1 MAVKPISCVG
11 IVGAGIMGRGIAQ
24 VFIQSGWQVI
34 LSDPISKQL
43 TSAIQQIKKGLIREV
58 EKSRL
63 NSRQKDI
70 ILKNIRAVTS
80 LLPLADADLV
90 IEAVNE
96 KLDLKLEI
104 FSQIGKICG
113 KKTIFASN
121 TSSISITQLGAAA
134 GFPGRSVGMHFMNP
148 VPLMPLVEVVRGL
161 KTSKKTLSVICEVVK
176 SLNKTPITINDSPG
190 FVSNRVLIPM
200 INEAIFCVYERVG
213 SPEEVDSIVRL
224 GMKHP
229 LGPLALADLIGLDV
243 CLDIMETLHSD
254 FKDSKYR
261 PCPLLQKMVLGG
273 FLGRKSGQGFYV
285 YNSSRDPKKR

>member
-1 MAVKPISCVG
+1 MVVKKNSCVG
-11 IVGAGIMGRGIAQ
+11 IVGAGTMGRGIAQ
-24 VFIQSGWQVI
+24 IFLQSGWRVI
-34 LSDPISKQL
+34 LSDSISTQL
-43 TSAIQQIKKGLIREV
+43 TLASKHINRGLIREI
-58 EKSRL
+58 EKGRL
-63 NSRQKDI
+63 DSKQKDI
-70 ILKNIRAVTS
+70 CLKNIKSVTN
-80 LLPLADADLV
+80 LLPLEDADLV

-96 KLDLKLEI
+96 NLDLKLGI
-104 FSQIGKICG
+104 FTQMGSICS

-121 TSSISITQLGAAA
+121 TSSISITQLGAATR
-134 GFPGRSVGMHFMNP
+134 FPQRTVGMHFMNP
-148 VPLMPLVEVVRGL
+148 VPVMPLVEVVKGL
-161 KTSKKTLSVICEVVK
+161 KTSKRTLSIICEVVR

-200 INEAIFCVYERVG
+200 INEAIFCVHEGVG
-213 SPEEVDSIVRL
+213 SPEEVDLIMKL

-273 FLGRKSGQGFYV
+273 YLGKKSGKGFYQYSV
-285 YNSSRDPKKR
+285 SKG

>member
-1 MAVKPISCVG
+1 MSYVG
-11 IVGAGIMGRGIAQ
+11 IVGAGTMGQGIAQ

-34 LSDPISKQL
+34 LSDPILKQL
-43 TSAIQQIKKGLIREV
+43 TSASKQIKKGLTREV
-58 EKSRL
+58 EKGRL

-70 ILKNIRAVTS
+70 ILKNFRAVTS
-80 LLPLADADLV
+80 LLPLADVDLV
-90 IEAVNE
+90 IEAVTE
-96 KLDLKLEI
+96 KLDLKLGI
-104 FSQIGKICG
+104 FSQMGKICS

-134 GFPGRSVGMHFMNP
+134 GFPRRSVGMHFMNP

-176 SLNKTPITINDSPG
+176 SLKKTPITINDSPG

-213 SPEEVDSIVRL
+213 SPEEVDSIMKL

-243 CLDIMETLHSD
+243 CLDIMETLYEGFND
-254 FKDSKYR
+254 TKYR
-261 PCPLLQKMVLGG
+261 PCPLLKKMVAE
-273 FLGRKSGQGFYV
+273 GRMGKKSGQGFYAYV
-285 YNSSRDPKKR
+285 

>member
-1 MAVKPISCVG
+1 MVVKKISCVG
-11 IVGAGIMGRGIAQ
+11 IVGAGTMGRGIAQ
-24 VFIQSGWQVI
+24 VFLQSGWRVI
-34 LSDPISKQL
+34 LSDPISTQL
-43 TSAIQQIKKGLIREV
+43 TLATKHINRGLIRET
-58 EKSRL
+58 EKGRL
-63 NSRQKDI
+63 DSKQRDI
-70 ILKNIRAVTS
+70 YLKNIKIVTN
-80 LLPLADADLV
+80 LLPLEDADLV

-96 KLDLKLEI
+96 KLDLKLGI
-104 FSQIGKICG
+104 FTQMGSICS

-121 TSSISITQLGAAA
+121 TSSISITQLGAAT
-134 GFPGRSVGMHFMNP
+134 GFPQRTVGMHFMNP
-148 VPLMPLVEVVRGL
+148 VPVMPLVEVVKGL
-161 KTSKKTLSVICEVVK
+161 KTSKRTLSVICEVVR

-200 INEAIFCVYERVG
+200 INEAIFCVHEGVG
-213 SPEEVDSIVRL
+213 SPEEVDSIMKL

-273 FLGRKSGQGFYV
+273 YLGKKSGKGFYQ
-285 YNSSRDPKKR
+285 YSIGKG